1 MFFNVINNYKRGV
14 RTLKARLFK
23 KAICFAVSLM
33 LVMAMM
39 PAVFADGPAAG
50 VDGATVTI
58 SGTVVDEGGSP
69 LAGKEVTVLVLKP
82 GETIDSIDMDNPINS
97 ISYIDQV
104 TSDENGQYEFV
115 YSLGDAPEQGEYT
128 VFVGGEDID
137 EPAVVQFVYGSAG
150 EGPEFTLNVEDVAL
164 GKIVEVALD
173 ADTLA
178 DYSVTV
184 NGTELFYSPSR
195 ELFIGLFD
203 ASAEIDESKVSVD
216 GTAVDSE
223 LYIIY
228 GDANND
234 GGVTVGDATDIV
246 QIVLGNIQATNKEKI
261 MADVTGDGNITVGD
275 ATDIVQ
281 KVLGNIDLFDVE
293 Q

>member
-1 MFFNVINNYKRGV
+1 MRA
-14 RTLKARLFK
+14 LKLRAIK

-39 PAVFADGPAAG
+39 PAVFASGPDAGADGT
-50 VDGATVTI
+50 TVTI
-58 SGTVVDEGGSP
+58 SGTVVDDSGNP
-69 LAGKEVTVLVLKP
+69 LASKEVTVLVLKP
-82 GETIDSIDMDNPINS
+82 GEEIESIDMDNPINS

-115 YSLGDAPEQGEYT
+115 YSLGDEPEAGLYT
-128 VFVGGEDID
+128 VMVGGEDID

-173 ADTLA
+173 ADTPA

-216 GTAVDSE
+216 GTATE
-223 LYIIY
+223 NIIIY
-228 GDANND
+228 GDVNGD
-234 GGVTVGDATDIV
+234 SEVSIFDATATIDIILGDLTPTTKQELSAEV
-246 QIVLGNIQATNKEKI
+246 NGDGAISIFDATSIIDNILGNL
-261 MADVTGDGNITVGD
+261 DV
-275 ATDIVQ
+275 
-281 KVLGNIDLFDVE
+281 FPVE
-293 Q
+293 EE